1 MNELSAV
8 VTITRDQA
16 SHPVDR
22 EVHVKTL
29 AELFEVCRNAPPAH
43 LVRVALRGPEGEVT
57 LTFANFMHSA
67 R

>member
-1 MNELSAV
+1 MSELSAV

-22 EVHVKTL
+22 EVHVRTL
-29 AELFEVCRNAPPAH
+29 EELFEACRSAPPAH
-43 LVRVALRGPEGEVT
+43 LVRVALRGPAGEVT
-57 LTFANFMHSA
+57 LTFANFMRA